1 MINVK
6 KKKKK
11 WQKSV
16 QNRKKKKKKRYE
28 QSPLLPRT
36 TLKFSTRSREKRFRQ
51 LRIWETS
58 ASVVKEERH
67 VA

>member
-6 KKKKK
+6 KKKNDKNP
-11 WQKSV
+11 SRIV
-16 QNRKKKKKKRYE
+16 KKKKKKRYE